1 MSTVSRHVRST
12 QKELIN
18 NHKVVAELVVSLN
31 EEDLVV
37 NKILRKWVLFE
48 NFNNVNDE

>member
-12 QKELIN
+12 QKEHIH
-18 NHKVVAELVVSLN
+18 NHKVVAELAVLLK

-37 NKILRKWVLFE
+37 HKIPREWVLLE
-48 NFNNVNDE
+48 IFNDVNDE